1 MFEIV
6 ENKFELGKESIYPFA
21 AELHYYRVDKRYWS
35 LCFERI
41 KRAGI
46 RLITTSAPWSLHQNK
61 NRELDFVGL
70 DDPRKDLTVFLELAR
85 ELGFKIILRP
95 GPYIGADWRNGGIPE
110 FVTSD
115 VSSLARDSAGEVI
128 KLTGAPGF
136 KGGYLASYMSP
147 AFQNSV
153 KHYYKAFVDAT
164 RNYIHPRGPIIAI
177 EFDSAPSYGGLFAPA
192 AADYNEQML
201 QREFPPFLMDLYDSI
216 KDLNSCY
223 KTKYDDFSDVEPP
236 REFDG
241 ADEKSLPRIFDW
253 FRFKERMLGR
263 YLEEQKVIFDGY
275 TVHPKIICTTAFGP
289 KHLAPFYNFIDSES
303 GVLPGGA
310 VSYDESY
317 PDLAR
322 RGRYLR
328 GLGGFPWG
336 SAFPTGR
343 ASEDP
348 KIGEELRPITD
359 GERRFLLASAL
370 GSGYKGVN
378 FRMFVDHERWYG
390 GALRVDGSVTS
401 GYEFTR
407 GIADSAENM
416 ELAEMQPD
424 VQVAVVGN
432 RLYQWFAELPDPK
445 SFACVRRLVNESLP
459 GVCRDLARLKI
470 DYNVCESGSISTLGS
485 YKLVI
490 IPSAEFMAEAEQQAI
505 IDLSKAGT
513 PVALFGV
520 MPRFDEHFNDCTL
533 LSAYLKT
540 KTTTVD
546 AVKEIKTKT
555 NSFAAYTYCSLKTTD
570 SRAKKVATVDRSVA
584 AITSSKKGSLSFYGF
599 DISTGFDHHKLMF
612 MEETLNECGVS
623 ASVYCSDPLVDVVAH
638 ASAKKVAVFLMAPPP
653 GELGD
658 RVETQRR
665 EIFLR
670 VDLKKLGF
678 KSPNIKMSDL
688 FSPEETPPL
697 KLTLQALADGL
708 PMEIDFPDG
717 KALLIERR

>member
-6 ENKFELGKESIYPFA
+6 ENKFELGKETIYPFA

-46 RLITTSAPWSLHQNK
+46 RLITTSAPWSLHQDK

-95 GPYIGADWRNGGIPE
+95 GPYIGADWPNGGIPE

-147 AFQNSV
+147 AFQSSV

-177 EFDSAPSYGGLFAPA
+177 EIDSAPSYGGLFAPG
-192 AADYNEQML
+192 AADYNEFML
-201 QREFPPFLMDLYDSI
+201 QREYSPFLMDLYESI
-216 KDLNSCY
+216 KDLNNCY
-223 KTKYDDFSDVEPP
+223 KTKYEDFSDVEPP
-236 REFDG
+236 RAFDG

-263 YLEEQKVIFDGY
+263 YVEEQKVIFDGY
-275 TVHPKIICTTAFGP
+275 TVHPKLICTTAFGS
-289 KHLAPFYNFIDSES
+289 KHLAPFYNFIDRES

-348 KIGEELRPITD
+348 KIGEEMRPITD

-445 SFACVRRLVNESLP
+445 AFASVRRLVNESLP

-470 DYNVCESGSISTLGS
+470 DYNVCESAAISSLSS

-490 IPSAEFMAEAEQQAI
+490 IPSAEFMAESEQQAI
-505 IDLSKAGT
+505 IDLSKTGT
-513 PVALFGV
+513 PVALFGAL
-520 MPRFDEHFNDCTL
+520 PRFDEHFNDCT
-533 LSAYLKT
+533 
-540 KTTTVD
+540 
-546 AVKEIKTKT
+546 
-555 NSFAAYTYCSLKTTD
+555 
-570 SRAKKVATVDRSVA
+570 
-584 AITSSKKGSLSFYGF
+584 
-599 DISTGFDHHKLMF
+599 
-612 MEETLNECGVS
+612 
-623 ASVYCSDPLVDVVAH
+623 
-638 ASAKKVAVFLMAPPP
+638 
-653 GELGD
+653 
-658 RVETQRR
+658 
-665 EIFLR
+665 
-670 VDLKKLGF
+670 
-678 KSPNIKMSDL
+678 
-688 FSPEETPPL
+688 
-697 KLTLQALADGL
+697 
-708 PMEIDFPDG
+708 
-717 KALLIERR
+717 